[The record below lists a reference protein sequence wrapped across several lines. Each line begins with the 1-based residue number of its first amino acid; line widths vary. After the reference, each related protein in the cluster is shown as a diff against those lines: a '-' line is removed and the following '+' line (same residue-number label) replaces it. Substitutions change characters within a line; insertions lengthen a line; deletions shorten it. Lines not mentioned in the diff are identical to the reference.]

1 MKNEK
6 WSKLLGIF
14 IVIFAIVIPLV
25 VTFWSYMSLEET
37 TSDMSMNVIGVFVSI
52 GILFGAIKLIKRRIK
67 MKKEIGLKV
76 NPYLVAM
83 PYLLPA
89 VTSPILFTWLLF
101 SVKSQIDTLA
111 YVMAIIS
118 ICGVIAFILKLFQLH
133 FDLKIASSQQTT

>member
-1 MKNEK
+1 MTNEK

-14 IVIFAIVIPLV
+14 VIVFAIVIPLII
-25 VTFWSYMSLEET
+25 TFWSYMSLEET
-37 TSDMSMNVIGVFVSI
+37 TSNMSMNVIGVFVSI

-89 VTSPILFTWLLF
+89 VTSPIIFTWLLF
-101 SVKSQIDTLA
+101 AIKSQIDTLA
-111 YVMAIIS
+111 YVMVIIS
-118 ICGVIAFILKLFQLH
+118 ICGVIAFALKLFQLH
-133 FDLKIASSQQTT
+133 FDLKIASSQTT